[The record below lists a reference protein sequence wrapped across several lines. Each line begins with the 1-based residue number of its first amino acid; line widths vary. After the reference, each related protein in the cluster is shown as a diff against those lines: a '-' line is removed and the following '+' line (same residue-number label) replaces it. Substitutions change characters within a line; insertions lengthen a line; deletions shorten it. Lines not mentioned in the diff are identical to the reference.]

1 MEGDAAPAC
10 VCGRYRARPSP
21 SSFIGLPGRK
31 RCSSR
36 PAEGLAARFRRTY
49 RPRQSSP
56 PLPRRP
62 AARGDRRPGE
72 TIVLEPSGRN
82 TAPAACC
89 SRRRITRSPMTPP
102 SAAPSRA
109 ARLSRRRKSIST
121 AAISIGTRRRSWPA
135 WVCIRS
141 SRVAALNRNSPAV
154 AALIA
159 AEQDEEALVLLRAI
173 ALPSAIVPAWRWW
186 AWRMSWW
193 WRPRTR
199 SWLPQRIMPNRSS
212 AWSTI

>member
-10 VCGRYRARPSP
+10 ICGRYRARPSP

-72 TIVLEPSGRN
+72 NHRARAVRPQYGARRLLL
-82 TAPAACC
+82 APADHTIADD
-89 SRRRITRSPMTPP
+89 
-102 SAAPSRA
+102 
-109 ARLSRRRKSIST
+109 
-121 AAISIGTRRRSWPA
+121 
-135 WVCIRS
+135 
-141 SRVAALNRNSPAV
+141 AALGRAV
-154 AALIA
+154 ESGASLAA
-159 AEQDEEALVLLRAI
+159 AEEYLDSGNFYWNAPEILAGVGLHQVEQGRGLEQEQPGRCRADC
-173 ALPSAIVPAWRWW
+173 R
-186 AWRMSWW
+186 
-193 WRPRTR
+193 
-199 SWLPQRIMPNRSS
+199 
-212 AWSTI
+212 